1 MASPSGTPLTP
12 VSPPSPDP
20 VPPVGGPPGSPPLP
34 PAPPGTPGP
43 PLQPPIPETH
53 QLPPHRN
60 KLGRMIDHAAAVS
73 ADLREWVELRI
84 ALVQRQVLDKR
95 DEVLAKKDEV
105 VDIAKVGVPA
115 ALLAL
120 YLLGFVLLTLAIGL
134 GWLLGHPF
142 WGFLIVTL
150 LLLVVV
156 GTLGAIA
163 KKRLDA
169 FQRTNVELK
178 RPPVTAA
185 DVPTPPQ
192 TLSPNEL
199 THLEAQKARQAAA

>member
-1 MASPSGTPLTP
+1 MPS
-12 VSPPSPDP
+12 
-20 VPPVGGPPGSPPLP
+20 SPPLP
-34 PAPPGTPGP
+34 PAPPSASAP
-43 PLQPPIPETH
+43 PLQPPIPETR
-53 QLPPHRN
+53 QLPPHRG
-60 KLGRMIDHAAAVS
+60 KLGRMVDHAAAVS

-95 DEVLAKKDEV
+95 DEVLAKKDEAIG
-105 VDIAKVGVPA
+105 IAKPALPA

-134 GWLLGHPF
+134 GWWLGHPF

-150 LLLVVV
+150 LLAVVV
-156 GTLGAIA
+156 GALGAVA

-169 FQRTNVELK
+169 FQRTNVELT

-199 THLEAQKARQAAA
+199 TNLEAQKARQAAA